1 MLATTLKSSLDQPVA
16 EDPAQSDGQ
25 LVKLA
30 RRDMTDSPISR
41 HARRSRLE
49 WVLLI
54 VVLLLIGG
62 YFAYHLNR
70 DHARIEARE
79 SERLSHQWVVS
90 HDVV

>member
-1 MLATTLKSSLDQPVA
+1 
-16 EDPAQSDGQ
+16 
-25 LVKLA
+25 
-30 RRDMTDSPISR
+30 MTDSPISR

-79 SERLSHQWVVS
+79 SERLSHQCTVVNMNLS
-90 HDVV
+90 EVDPEFETAV